1 MSLDPLV
8 LAFATSRPRELA
20 VQLADRELAELE
32 AFIAQLPRGT
42 AAALASHLPSWQLT
56 GLMETL
62 PPAQVAALLADA
74 SADEAVALAAHLHE
88 SRYETVLQAA
98 PEEERGTLY
107 QLLQFP
113 SHTLAALVSSDF
125 IRVADD
131 TLCQEFCEELS
142 GSTDTRAQPVLVVGP
157 QGHYRG
163 LLNLRAAFARKNR
176 GRTVGQVV
184 DNVEPLSGLT
194 DAATALGSRQW
205 ADHADL
211 PVVDHQQR
219 VLGVIS
225 RAALERVAGETR
237 PGEFGIEKVLTELAS
252 GYLNT
257 CGRVMESLL
266 GRP

>member
-20 VQLADRELAELE
+20 VQLADCELAALE
-32 AFIAQLPRGT
+32 AFFAQLPRAT
-42 AAALASHLPSWQLT
+42 AATLAANLPSWQLT

-62 PPAQVAALLADA
+62 PPAQVAGLLADA
-74 SADEAVALAAHLHE
+74 GADEAVALAAHLHE
-88 SRYETVLQAA
+88 SRYQAVLQAA
-98 PEEERGTLY
+98 PADERGTLY

-125 IRVADD
+125 IRVAED
-131 TLCQEFCEELS
+131 THCHEFCDDLA
-142 GSTDTRAQPVLVVGP
+142 GAADTRAQPVLVVGP

-176 GRTVGQVV
+176 NRTVGQVV

-194 DAATALGSRQW
+194 DAATALSSRQW

-219 VLGVIS
+219 LLGVIS
-225 RAALERVAGETR
+225 RAALERVAGEAR
-237 PGEFGIEKVLTELAS
+237 PGEFSIDKVLTELAS

-257 CGRVMESLL
+257 CGRVMESLI